1 MIFKTEPERHGF
13 TSLHV
18 TAILKN
24 MRMSLFNQ
32 PPFMRPRYVLAGYS
46 MPYSATSYALFS
58 PNQNCNAAYLTTTV
72 AELHLK
78 CGLATSVTL

>member
-1 MIFKTEPERHGF
+1 MELKPNLSMIFKTEPERQGF

-32 PPFMRPRYVLAGYS
+32 PHFMRPRYVLAGYS
-46 MPYSATSYALFS
+46 MPYSRHIICTIFS
-58 PNQNCNAAYLTTTV
+58 KP
-72 AELHLK
+72 EL
-78 CGLATSVTL
+78 